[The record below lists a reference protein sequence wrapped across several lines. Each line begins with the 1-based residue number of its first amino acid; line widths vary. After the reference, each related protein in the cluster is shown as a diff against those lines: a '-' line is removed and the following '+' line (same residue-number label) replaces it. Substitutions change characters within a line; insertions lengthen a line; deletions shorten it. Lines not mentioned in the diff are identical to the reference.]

1 MQRLMFR
8 AHMQWI
14 RMRRQWFYALAI
26 EGQHQPSAVIG
37 KTTVAIA
44 VTQGFAK
51 MIDVPFKFT
60 QLGHGNSPPA
70 RISMHN
76 TMNLL
81 TQ

>member
-1 MQRLMFR
+1 
-8 AHMQWI
+8 
-14 RMRRQWFYALAI
+14 
-26 EGQHQPSAVIG
+26 
-37 KTTVAIA
+37 

-60 QLGHGNSPPA
+60 QLEHGNSPPA

>member
-1 MQRLMFR
+1 
-8 AHMQWI
+8 
-14 RMRRQWFYALAI
+14 
-26 EGQHQPSAVIG
+26 
-37 KTTVAIA
+37 

-51 MIDVPFKFT
+51 LFDVAFKFT
-60 QLGHGNSPPA
+60 KFRHGNSPPA

>member
-1 MQRLMFR
+1 MQRLMLR
-8 AHMQWI
+8 AHMQRI
-14 RMRRQWFYALAI
+14 GMRRQRFYALTLD
-26 EGQHQPSAVIG
+26 GQHQPAAVIG

-51 MIDVPFKFT
+51 MIDVAFKFT

>member
-1 MQRLMFR
+1 
-8 AHMQWI
+8 
-14 RMRRQWFYALAI
+14 
-26 EGQHQPSAVIG
+26 
-37 KTTVAIA
+37 

-51 MIDVPFKFT
+51 LLDVAFKFI

-70 RISMHN
+70 RVSIHN